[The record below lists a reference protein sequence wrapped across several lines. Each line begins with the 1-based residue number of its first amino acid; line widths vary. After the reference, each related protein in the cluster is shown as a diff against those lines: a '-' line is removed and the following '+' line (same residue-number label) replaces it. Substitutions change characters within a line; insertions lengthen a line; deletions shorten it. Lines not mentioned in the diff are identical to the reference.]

1 MLGTEPDASSLIE
14 LFRGEVFKMLKKA
27 GKIDEHIIENML
39 SWHHSG
45 FNVYCGP
52 AINPGDQEGLEKLA
66 QYIIRA
72 PLSQERLLYIPAS
85 EVPDGIARVI
95 YRGKN
100 SSVRESF
107 MALDWLA
114 RLVTHIPNKGEQ
126 LVRYYGYYSNKSRG
140 MRKKT
145 ETDVEMPVLVES
157 DISKKV
163 LDYIIPSS
171 TTLRSRSLLRL
182 LFN

>member
-1 MLGTEPDASSLIE
+1 ML
-14 LFRGEVFKMLKKA
+14 
-27 GKIDEHIIENML
+27 N
-39 SWHHSG
+39 WHHSG
-45 FNVYCGP
+45 FNIYCGP

-107 MALDWLA
+107 MAL
-114 RLVTHIPNKGEQ
+114 G
-126 LVRYYGYYSNKSRG
+126 
-140 MRKKT
+140 
-145 ETDVEMPVLVES
+145 
-157 DISKKV
+157 
-163 LDYIIPSS
+163 
-171 TTLRSRSLLRL
+171 RSLPSMAPRH
-182 LFN
+182 

>member
-1 MLGTEPDASSLIE
+1 MFRTNDTHLQEDLFNHYRTMKPSIAKMLEKSWAPV
-14 LFRGEVFKMLKKA
+14 FYKEVFC
-27 GKIDEHIIENML
+27 KINEEIYAPLYCLDNGRPNTPVNILLSLEIIKHQFGFTDEEIIDDHIIENML
-39 SWHHSG
+39 NWHHSG

-52 AINPGDQEGLEKLA
+52 AINPGNQEGLEKLA

-107 MALDWLA
+107 MAL
-114 RLVTHIPNKGEQ
+114 G
-126 LVRYYGYYSNKSRG
+126 
-140 MRKKT
+140 
-145 ETDVEMPVLVES
+145 
-157 DISKKV
+157 
-163 LDYIIPSS
+163 
-171 TTLRSRSLLRL
+171 RSLPSVAPRH
-182 LFN
+182 

>member
-1 MLGTEPDASSLIE
+1 GSI
-14 LFRGEVFKMLKKA
+14 FKMLKRE
-27 GKIDEHIIENML
+27 GKIDDHIIENML
-39 SWHHSG
+39 NWHHSG
-45 FNVYCGP
+45 FNVYCGL

-66 QYIIRA
+66 EYIIRA

-85 EVPDGIARVI
+85 ELPDGIARVG

-100 SSVRESF
+100 SRVRESF

-114 RLVTHIPNKGEQ
+114 RFVTHIPNKGEQ

-145 ETDVEMPVLVES
+145 ETDVEMPALVES
-157 DISKKV
+157 DI
-163 LDYIIPSS
+163 
-171 TTLRSRSLLRL
+171 
-182 LFN
+182 